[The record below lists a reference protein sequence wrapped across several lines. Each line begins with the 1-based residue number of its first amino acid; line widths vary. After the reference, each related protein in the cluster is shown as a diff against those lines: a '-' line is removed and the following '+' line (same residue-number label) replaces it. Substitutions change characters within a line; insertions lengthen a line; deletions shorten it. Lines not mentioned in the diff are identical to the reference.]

1 VDQGFLSR
9 VLPAWPGSKMGM
21 RAFSPASA
29 EAKVKLNA
37 YWWRLRT
44 LLDLPVPLVE
54 DTRNELDPAT
64 LALDEDAQNVL
75 VAFYN
80 WTEAEL
86 GEEGALRPI
95 AGLTAKAAEHAAR
108 IAGVFTFVDN
118 EGARSIDADTM
129 ENAIQVTRWFLTEAL
144 RIAGHMQTPI
154 EVRDAAA
161 ILRWLGK
168 SWPHQHVGM
177 PDLQRMGPNRLR
189 RNRKAL
195 EKAVQ
200 VLLDRRYLFPVDSV
214 RIDGQLRKLAWRW
227 RPGEET

>member
-1 VDQGFLSR
+1 
-9 VLPAWPGSKMGM
+9 
-21 RAFSPASA
+21 
-29 EAKVKLNA
+29 
-37 YWWRLRT
+37 
-44 LLDLPVPLVE
+44 
-54 DTRNELDPAT
+54 
-64 LALDEDAQNVL
+64 
-75 VAFYN
+75 
-80 WTEAEL
+80 
-86 GEEGALRPI
+86 
-95 AGLTAKAAEHAAR
+95 
-108 IAGVFTFVDN
+108 
-118 EGARSIDADTM
+118 
-129 ENAIQVTRWFLTEAL
+129 
-144 RIAGHMQTPI
+144 MQTPI